1 MNVVPAKTAGGV
13 KEIIMITPPNKDGNI
28 KDSILAAAHISGVDK
43 IYKVGG
49 AQGIGALAFGTESI
63 PKVDKITGPGNIYV
77 TIAKKQLFGYVGID
91 MLAGP
96 SEILIIADKWAN
108 PKYIAADLIS
118 QAEHDERAAAI
129 LVTSWEPIVKEVLYQ
144 IELQIK
150 HNDRKEVIKKS
161 IKKTIVP

>member
-1 MNVVPAKTAGGV
+1 
-13 KEIIMITPPNKDGNI
+13 
-28 KDSILAAAHISGVDK
+28 
-43 IYKVGG
+43 
-49 AQGIGALAFGTESI
+49 
-63 PKVDKITGPGNIYV
+63 
-77 TIAKKQLFGYVGID
+77 